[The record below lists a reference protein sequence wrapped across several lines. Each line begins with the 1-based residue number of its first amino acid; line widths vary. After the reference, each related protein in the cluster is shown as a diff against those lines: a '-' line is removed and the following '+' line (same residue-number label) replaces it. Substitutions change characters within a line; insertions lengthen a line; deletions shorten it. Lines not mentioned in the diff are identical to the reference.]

1 MSVLSPTSIARV
13 QTLTKQ
19 LSPAPEL
26 SPEFDGLS
34 EKQRDDVAA
43 VQRLQRP
50 LLSGA
55 SNVSTY
61 SGIAPLQLSVQDGVV
76 SLGDEPQGRNDF
88 DGSLASLV
96 YASHDLSDGDRVDS
110 PVLDLLA

>member
-19 LSPAPEL
+19 LSPAPEPN
-26 SPEFDGLS
+26 PEFEGLS

-61 SGIAPLQLSVQDGVV
+61 SGIAPLQLTVIEGTVGLSDG
-76 SLGDEPQGRNDF
+76 SRGEREF